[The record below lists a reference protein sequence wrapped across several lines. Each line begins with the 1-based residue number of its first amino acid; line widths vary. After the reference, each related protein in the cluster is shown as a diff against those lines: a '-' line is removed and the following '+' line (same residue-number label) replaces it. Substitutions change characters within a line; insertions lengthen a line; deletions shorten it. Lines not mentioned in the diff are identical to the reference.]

1 MRRAFAEMDA
11 NKDGFLSEE
20 ELMKGLKKVGFANV
34 SRDQVAKLAAN
45 LDRDGDG
52 KIDFEEFVVMF
63 SQD

>member
-20 ELMKGLKKVGFANV
+20 ELMKGLKKVGLANV

-45 LDRDGDG
+45 LDKDGDG